1 LLALGTLICKAYRKK
16 RQQANSRDAPVTPT
30 PTTTISTT
38 AVRAFILPSKSSDQ
52 LLLHAT
58 IFPYAETVHLTSVRM
73 RFLRAPIAHRSV
85 GQWPPN
91 RPRARRK
98 QCSISD
104 VDDNRTAL
112 IAPSTARFTDLGM
125 SVSLPNFIQ

>member
-1 LLALGTLICKAYRKK
+1 
-16 RQQANSRDAPVTPT
+16 
-30 PTTTISTT
+30 
-38 AVRAFILPSKSSDQ
+38 
-52 LLLHAT
+52 
-58 IFPYAETVHLTSVRM
+58 M
-73 RFLRAPIAHRSV
+73 RFVRAPIAHRSV

-104 VDDNRTAL
+104 VDDHRTAL